1 MPDKSRVMTQTERDT
16 LVLKVGGWGMR
27 LKLIQKFC
35 DAANSEIQFR
45 ISNTINQN
53 ILSSFYLVKKC
64 FVFYGTQAI
73 FKQLIKFFTSMYDL
87 SSSFYIEVYT
97 SQLPDMVLEFLNFEN
112 L

>member
-1 MPDKSRVMTQTERDT
+1 MTQTKRDT
-16 LVLKVGGWGMR
+16 LLLQVGGWGMR
-27 LKLIQKFC
+27 MKLIQKFC
-35 DAANSEIQFR
+35 LATKSEIQFR

-64 FVFYGTQAI
+64 FVFYGTQRI
-73 FKQLIKFFTSMYDL
+73 FRATDKFFTSVYDL

-97 SQLPDMVLEFLNFEN
+97 SQLPDMVFEFLNFEN